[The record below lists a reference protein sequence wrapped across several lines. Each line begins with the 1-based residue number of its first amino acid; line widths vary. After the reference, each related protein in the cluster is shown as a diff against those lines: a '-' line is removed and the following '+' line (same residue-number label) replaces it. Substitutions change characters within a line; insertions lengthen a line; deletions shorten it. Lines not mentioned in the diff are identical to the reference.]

1 MFLKERTSFL
11 AAMLFAVHP
20 IHTEAVSWN
29 TSLTLASD
37 VDIALSCGSF
47 HQYASLGFSINMC
60 VQKKYFFCFRFELLW
75 AQLCRCALYQWRAEK
90 RNSGHTFQACLW
102 CQWCRLLGT
111 KWQHSQSCFFLMIF
125 KCQLTTTK
133 NRMRNQAEN
142 LLCIYCFCIPFLSVW
157 PVILFDLVPL

>member
-47 HQYASLGFSINMC
+47 HQYASLY
-60 VQKKYFFCFRFELLW
+60 V
-75 AQLCRCALYQWRAEK
+75 
-90 RNSGHTFQACLW
+90 
-102 CQWCRLLGT
+102 
-111 KWQHSQSCFFLMIF
+111 
-125 KCQLTTTK
+125 
-133 NRMRNQAEN
+133 
-142 LLCIYCFCIPFLSVW
+142 IPFHVSVC
-157 PVILFDLVPL
+157 VCVCVCLCVCVCVCVSVCVYRVL